1 MELWAKPREAVG
13 TMAGEPWYN
22 PMGFRCVVPR
32 LPDDAAPDRNR
43 THGAPLRLT
52 CAVETGMGCRGGG
65 RYPKFKE
72 LPKERMSTEP
82 VKAMTKEETRAW
94 AAKQFPIEGAWLKD
108 GKGAV
113 EGFPRWHLA
122 SAYYPKIG
130 PNGSPAGNVRHPRR
144 QTHPPFPDRP
154 MAMCGGA
161 RPCGAAWGL
170 GGRVR
175 LRWVHDAGCA
185 VSSAPGRTPRPGGQR
200 CTRRRSR
207 MLRQRV
213 LDAECDA
220 GDVERDRCLQ
230 QCRAYR
236 RNPHGPQN
244 PKERSRALSRAHGRG
259 HAMRSDAGDA
269 TVGTVVCAMRFGAVG
284 ARSRAAHGFF
294 RARGGAGSHTE
305 GRGGNR
311 AFVSM

>member
-1 MELWAKPREAVG
+1 MELRAKPREAVG

-122 SAYYPKIG
+122 SLGVWLSNPLT
-130 PNGSPAGNVRHPRR
+130 S
-144 QTHPPFPDRP
+144 
-154 MAMCGGA
+154 
-161 RPCGAAWGL
+161 CGATHTV
-170 GGRVR
+170 GGGDARGESAGVV
-175 LRWVHDAGCA
+175 VHGAEQ
-185 VSSAPGRTPRPGGQR
+185 GRAPRPPGSQVCGE
-200 CTRRRSR
+200 
-207 MLRQRV
+207 RV
-213 LDAECDA
+213 
-220 GDVERDRCLQ
+220 
-230 QCRAYR
+230 
-236 RNPHGPQN
+236 
-244 PKERSRALSRAHGRG
+244 
-259 HAMRSDAGDA
+259 
-269 TVGTVVCAMRFGAVG
+269 
-284 ARSRAAHGFF
+284 
-294 RARGGAGSHTE
+294 
-305 GRGGNR
+305 
-311 AFVSM
+311 